1 MLSLTVALLVTAA
14 LSLSFSS
21 TRKMGILSI
30 ALLCFLFPLPVLA
43 LLLIAGG
50 VMCYWKYW

>member
-30 ALLCFLFPLPVLA
+30 AILCFLFPLPILA

-50 VMCYWKYW
+50 VMYYWKYW